1 MTDFD
6 PIS

>member
-6 PIS
+6 P